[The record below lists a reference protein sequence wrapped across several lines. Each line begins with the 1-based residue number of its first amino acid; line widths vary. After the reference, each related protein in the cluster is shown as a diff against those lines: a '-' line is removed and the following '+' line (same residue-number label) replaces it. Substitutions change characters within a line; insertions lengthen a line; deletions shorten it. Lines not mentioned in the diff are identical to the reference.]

1 MENILLEGGGG
12 GGNGNTIGSK
22 ELGQGLGY
30 IGAPTPNQLNNL
42 DTSNI
47 FNHNTLARLQTRKE
61 HLDYWLRTT
70 QQTNSVV
77 FVILNIVIL

>member
-1 MENILLEGGGG
+1 MNNILLEGNGG
-12 GGNGNTIGSK
+12 GGNGNTNGIK
-22 ELGQGLGY
+22 EMGQGLGY

-77 FVILNIVIL
+77 FVIMKS

>member
-1 MENILLEGGGG
+1 MDNILLEGSGG
-12 GGNGNTIGSK
+12 GGNVNINGTK

-30 IGAPTPNQLNNL
+30 IGAPAPNQLNNL

-77 FVILNIVIL
+77 FVIMNS